1 MPHFQGE
8 VANATSEPFELF
20 IHWFG
25 PWRTSYRCGAAHA
38 GNSGG
43 GAAQISGYRWLVT
56 TGYSAQEVAH
66 CMVSLC
72 YEFLGPTQ
80 QTRKDRPILSKFVYP
95 ESSE

>member
-1 MPHFQGE
+1 
-8 VANATSEPFELF
+8 
-20 IHWFG
+20 
-25 PWRTSYRCGAAHA
+25 
-38 GNSGG
+38 
-43 GAAQISGYRWLVT
+43 LVT